1 MSKIDAFF
9 ERFKLMTNNQ
19 HATFKDAFF
28 FDLTKDSAS
37 FLLDLVLKGQKR
49 ATASSLYA
57 YQIEKEELPK
67 IGEYSIVTDFDGHP
81 YAVIQTK
88 AITILPYKD
97 MTYDI
102 CMREGEDDTLS
113 SWQQSHQH
121 FFTEEGKLLG
131 YTFSEDMLVVFEDF
145 EVVYQEER
153 K

>member
-9 ERFKLMTNNQ
+9 ERFKLKINDQ
-19 HATFKDAFF
+19 HATFKEAFF
-28 FDLTKDSAS
+28 FDLTKDVADY
-37 FLLDLVLKGQKR
+37 LLNLVLEGQKR

-88 AITILPYKD
+88 AITILPFNE

-102 CMREGEDDTLS
+102 CKREGEDDTLS

-131 YTFSEDMLVVFEDF
+131 YSFSEDMLVVFEDF
-145 EVVYQEER
+145 EVVYQEE
-153 K
+153 KK